1 MADETWILVLQEEVV
16 WYSGPNSYNFPDRSD
31 VEEQMDRTRRHLSA
45 GFLLSMMM
53 TCPHAFQ
60 ITKSDMS
67 SGTYN
72 KLEAFLGKLD
82 DSTRV
87 E

>member
-1 MADETWILVLQEEVV
+1 
-16 WYSGPNSYNFPDRSD
+16 
-31 VEEQMDRTRRHLSA
+31 
-45 GFLLSMMM
+45 MMM